1 MRGMGNMEK
10 LVDKSMRQNA
20 IFKINNQNLYE
31 DLILNDDIYPVLF
44 TCVDDF
50 ENTYLSICYFA
61 DPSKIL
67 WLVTKTAPERVIDL
81 LNYKVTISELF
92 ESDELWAICKSKNEE
107 IQVKRIE
114 DCKNF
119 DKNAFPAE
127 GEYMDADTGEFEEEI
142 SILKKRI

>member
-1 MRGMGNMEK
+1 MEK

-31 DLILNDDIYPVLF
+31 DLILIDDIYPVLF

-81 LNYKVTISELF
+81 LNNKVTIRELF

-114 DCKNF
+114 VII
-119 DKNAFPAE
+119 P
-127 GEYMDADTGEFEEEI
+127 GLFEPPVRTLRATIPENESHI
-142 SILKKRI
+142 FR

>member
-1 MRGMGNMEK
+1 
-10 LVDKSMRQNA
+10 MRQKI

-31 DLILNDDIYPVLF
+31 DLILIDNIYPVLF
-44 TCVDDF
+44 TCVDDL
-50 ENTYLSICYFA
+50 ENTYLCSCYFA

-67 WLVTKTAPERVIDL
+67 WLVTKTDLESVIDL
-81 LNYKVTISELF
+81 LINKVTIRELF
-92 ESDELWAICKSKNEE
+92 ESDELWMICKSKSKKE
-107 IQVKRIE
+107 IQVKQIA

-127 GEYMDADTGEFEEEI
+127 GEYMDADEEEFEEEI